1 MERYLPY
8 GQHEVSAADIEAV
21 VDVLRSGW
29 LTTGPAV
36 ERFEGALAE
45 RFGARHAVAV
55 ATGTAALHAAYFAA
69 GVGRGDEVVTTPITF
84 AATANAAA
92 YLGARPV
99 FADVDPR
106 SVLLTPAAA
115 ASAMTERTRVVAP
128 VDFAGHPV
136 DVDALR
142 ELAEAHDA
150 TLVEDACHALGATVR
165 GRPVGS
171 LAHLTVF
178 SFHPVKHVATGEGG
192 AVLTDDGLLA
202 RRLRSFRSHGMVHA
216 NEQLHHQDEGPWY
229 HEQHHL
235 GFNYRITD
243 LQCALGVSQLGRLDA
258 FLARRQSIAAH
269 YDTSFADL
277 ALDPL
282 PCASGVTHARHVYV
296 IRLRGED
303 PPRRRVFEALRA
315 RALGVQVHYLPVYR
329 HPYYRQLG
337 YPAGLCPAAE
347 DYYSRCIT
355 IPLFPAMT
363 DADVERVVRD
373 VREVVSEG
381 GQVAMHEAAQEVDA

>member
-1 MERYLPY
+1 MSRLLPY
-8 GQHEVSAADIEAV
+8 GQHELSPADIEAV
-21 VDVLRSGW
+21 VDALRSGW

-36 ERFEGALAE
+36 ARFEGALAE

-69 GVGRGDEVVTTPITF
+69 GVGPGDEVVTTPMTF

-92 YLGARPV
+92 YLGAAPV
-99 FADVDPR
+99 FADVDPD
-106 SVLLTPAAA
+106 SVLLTPASAEG
-115 ASAMTERTRVVAP
+115 AMTERTRVIAP

-142 ELAEAHDA
+142 ALAEAHDV
-150 TLVEDACHALGATVR
+150 TLVEDACHALGATVG

-171 LAHLTVF
+171 LAHMTVF

-192 AVLTDDGLLA
+192 AVLTDDALLA

-216 NEQLHHQDEGPWY
+216 TEELHDQDEGPWY
-229 HEQHHL
+229 HEQHAL

-243 LQCALGVSQLGRLDA
+243 LQCALGVSQLARLGA
-258 FLARRQSIAAH
+258 FLERRQAIAAH
-269 YDTSFADL
+269 YDTSFGDL
-277 ALDPL
+277 PLDPL
-282 PCASGVTHARHVYV
+282 PCAPSITHARHIYV
-296 IRLRGED
+296 IRLRGD
-303 PPRRRVFEALRA
+303 SPPRRRAFEALRA
-315 RALGVQVHYLPVYR
+315 RGLGVQVHYLPVYR

-373 VREVVSEG
+373 VREVV
-381 GQVAMHEAAQEVDA
+381 QEVAA